1 MQIDWPKGQEQ
12 AKYRVFHPTNTEG
25 TTWLRESDL
34 VFVEERPYAVFRWSQ
49 GSEGEVPEVYIE
61 LKPALL
67 AHDGNARH
75 YRYDGELP
83 DPTRPRRPL

>member
-1 MQIDWPKGQEQ
+1 MQIDWPKGRHE
-12 AKYRVFHPTNTEG
+12 KYRVCHPTNTEG

-34 VFVEERPYAVFRWSQ
+34 VFVKEQPYAVFQWSR

-61 LKPALL
+61 LKPTLL
-67 AHDGNARH
+67 AHDGQDTH

-83 DPTRPRRPL
+83 DPTAPRRNA

>member
-1 MQIDWPKGQEQ
+1 MHMDWPKGCQRSTF
-12 AKYRVFHPTNTEG
+12 RVCHPTNTDG

-34 VFVEERPYAVFRWSQ
+34 VFVKEQAFAVFQWSH

-67 AHDGNARH
+67 AHDGDARH

-83 DPTRPRRPL
+83 DPTRQRRPA